1 MSTTCTV
8 TPGATMNTGV
18 ELTAPLLNL
27 LGTPSVTVPSISA
40 TSITLENYTVTTM
53 PGHAVGRLV
62 YVSNGDA
69 GSPCLAVSNGSSWLR
84 INLGSAVSATATEE
98 YITAE

>member
-1 MSTTCTV
+1 MSIACTV
-8 TPGATMNTGV
+8 SPGTTMKTGV

-27 LGTPSVTVPSISA
+27 LGTPTVTVPSISA
-40 TSITLENYTVTTM
+40 TSITLEGYTVTTL
-53 PGHAVGRLV
+53 PSHAAGRLI

-69 GSPCLAVSNGSSWLR
+69 GSPCLAVSNGSNWLR

>member
-1 MSTTCTV
+1 
-8 TPGATMNTGV
+8 MNTGV

-27 LGTPSVTVPSISA
+27 LGTPTVTVPSISA
-40 TSITLENYTVTTM
+40 TSITLENYTVTTL
-53 PGHAVGRLV
+53 PSHAVGRLI

-69 GSPCLAVSNGSSWLR
+69 GSPCLAVSNGSTWLR

>member
-1 MSTTCTV
+1 MSSPCTV
-8 TPGATMNTGV
+8 TPGATMATGI
-18 ELTAPLLNL
+18 ELSAPLLNS
-27 LGTPSVTVPSISA
+27 LGTPTVTVPSISA
-40 TSITLENYTVTTM
+40 TSITLESYTVSNL
-53 PGHAVGRLV
+53 PSHSAGRLI

-69 GSPCLAVSNGSSWLR
+69 GSPCLAASNGSSWLR